1 VERPALEVADIFR
14 DFGPAWRAANRGH
27 VSHAQ
32 LKVIGAIEACRT
44 AALGGYV
51 ARCEN
56 EECAHTVIQY
66 CSCRNR
72 HCPKCQGSQA
82 RAWMEDRK
90 AELLQVPYFH
100 IVFTLPAEIGAIA
113 YQNKAAIY
121 ALLFNAAS
129 ETMLTIASDPKHL
142 GAKVGITAVLH
153 TWGSTMTHHPHV
165 HMIVTGGGIS
175 PDGSRWISSEPN
187 YLVPVEVL
195 SALFR
200 GRMLG
205 MLIDAHE
212 TGRLQFFGDYKHL
225 ADTNAFR
232 AYLGPLWRTDW
243 FVYAKRPFAGP
254 EQVLAYLSRY
264 THRVA
269 ISNSRL
275 ISADASGVT
284 FKYKDYRI
292 EGPDR
297 YKTMTLEPG
306 EFIRRFLMH
315 VLPKG
320 FHRIRHYGLLANG
333 RGTRAEKLARAR
345 DLIAAAGQV
354 APPQQ
359 SSHDATCADAP
370 HSEEHNHPCPLC
382 GGRLLIIENFQP
394 GHRPRHRPHALET
407 TIAINT
413 S

>member
-1 VERPALEVADIFR
+1 
-14 DFGPAWRAANRGH
+14 
-27 VSHAQ
+27 
-32 LKVIGAIEACRT
+32 
-44 AALGGYV
+44 
-51 ARCEN
+51 
-56 EECAHTVIQY
+56 
-66 CSCRNR
+66 
-72 HCPKCQGSQA
+72 
-82 RAWMEDRK
+82 MEDRK

-113 YQNKAAIY
+113 YQNKAVIY
-121 ALLFNAAS
+121 ALLFKAAS
-129 ETMLTIASDPKHL
+129 ETMLTIAADPKHL
-142 GAKVGITAVLH
+142 GARVGITAVLH
-153 TWGSTMTHHPHV
+153 TWGSAMTHHPHV

-175 PDGSRWISSEPN
+175 PDASRWIPSRPD
-187 YLVPVEVL
+187 YLLPAEVL

-205 MLIDAHE
+205 MLRKAHGD
-212 TGRLQFFGDYKHL
+212 GRLQFFGDYEHL
-225 ADTNAFR
+225 ADRVSFK
-232 AYLGPLWRTDW
+232 AYLAPLWKKDW

-275 ISADASGVT
+275 ISVDATGVT

-297 YKTMTLEPG
+297 YTTMTLASG

-333 RGTRAEKLARAR
+333 GAKRAEKLARAR
-345 DLIAAAGQV
+345 QLIAE
-354 APPQQ
+354 APQLLP
-359 SSHDATCADAP
+359 P
-370 HSEEHNHPCPLC
+370 HQPLHTRSCQDTNLSQHLDHPCPHC
-382 GGRLLIIENFQP
+382 GCRMAIIEVFAA
-394 GHRPRHRPHALET
+394 GSRPRHRASAPSPI
-407 TIAINT
+407 IAIN
-413 S
+413 SS